1 MLAAGKPEGRLVD
14 WTVGRARRR
23 SSTTDAYVLNSRSE
37 ENVCVAARA
46 RRDDVRRAYTICE
59 IFNTEIS
66 VGFTLSKHE
75 LYEWFHAGCHARA
88 SKREAPRADAPP
100 RDEVAAR
107 SVDHCS
113 FMTMRRNRWKSFAF
127 FMALVNM
134 SAMLSAVRTNGT
146 SSSKDSTMSRTK

>member
-1 MLAAGKPEGRLVD
+1 M
-14 WTVGRARRR
+14 
-23 SSTTDAYVLNSRSE
+23 N
-37 ENVCVAARA
+37 
-46 RRDDVRRAYTICE
+46 E

-75 LYEWFHAGCHARA
+75 LFEWFHAGSHARA

-134 SAMLSAVRTNGT
+134 SAMLSAGT
-146 SSSKDSTMSRTK
+146 GPSV